1 MAEQKELNLD
11 EMDQV
16 AGGNIITDILKKV
29 VPDSDDL
36 LKKAPLPFPQDRR
49 INVA

>member
-1 MAEQKELNLD
+1 MSEEKKNEAEQKELNLD

-29 VPDSDDL
+29 VPG
-36 LKKAPLPFPQDRR
+36 
-49 INVA
+49 